1 MVNFGKKLVQ
11 SQHPPWKEY
20 YLDYNELKRIL
31 KDIIKGEGD
40 FEFDALE
47 AHHEDDG
54 KAVFEVLLDR
64 QIETVVIFFLQLQ
77 GKIAKNLAEL
87 RETKEKSQDMHAKYC
102 GIGEEIILLV
112 NYVELN
118 VTALQKIL
126 KKHDKHFHRNP
137 ITKRFLAQHYR
148 SEMDSHLQQLY
159 HYEGIAALTETL
171 RQGLLELE
179 GGPIPST
186 TSCSSFRNSSL
197 SKREKIEPILHKI
210 LAARRRLNQSSG
222 YAVALAVQAMFF
234 DRDSEDNESV
244 HSSLRSNNRHE
255 LSGLLN
261 LASTFLFM
269 TNYFI
274 VAPTSGSYAAR
285 LGMSEA
291 LAGVIIGMTPCAAMI
306 ASVLYSWWS
315 NYSYKDALL
324 FSAGCAILGDI
335 LYALALPFNSVTLIL
350 VGRLLNGFGGARA
363 INRRYIADAYARND
377 RTAASAAFVTA
388 SALGMAVGPA
398 LAVAA
403 DILTP
408 TNPVEAKWWT
418 VETAPGWIMIFLWST
433 YFLIC
438 LFYFEEP
445 ERKEEGKKH
454 EEVVTDKTPLLNGEM
469 SVTKPVTGEVPLWK
483 NIPAMTTLLIYFVLK
498 LVLECLMSS
507 TATITTYYFHWNVTR
522 SGIFLA
528 ILGLIVFPANMA
540 VAWLSRTYEDR
551 AIIMGT
557 QGIILVGNIGIIS
570 YCASYSVIQYI
581 VFYVFIFLGANML
594 EGPNMALLSKTL
606 PRRWASGTF
615 NSGLLATEAGT
626 FGRVVGDFLI
636 SAAGLVGLERV
647 LNLTF
652 VPTAVFVSVMLLVC
666 WRLYPQLEEIEED
679 DE

>member
-1 MVNFGKKLVQ
+1 MVNFGKKLIQ
-11 SQHPPWKEY
+11 GQHPPWKEY
-20 YLDYNELKRIL
+20 YLDYNNLKRVL
-31 KDIIKGEGD
+31 KDIKKGEKV
-40 FEFDALE
+40 FELDAME
-47 AHHEDDG
+47 AHHEDDS

-64 QIETVVIFFLQLQ
+64 QIERVVIFFLQQQ
-77 GKIAKNLAEL
+77 GRIATNLAEL
-87 RETKEKSQDMHAKYC
+87 RETKVGTQEVHAKYFE
-102 GIGEEIILLV
+102 IGEEILLLV
-112 NYVELN
+112 NFVELN

-126 KKHDKHFHRNP
+126 KKHDKCFHRNP
-137 ITKRFLAQHYR
+137 ITERFLVQHYR
-148 SEMDSHLQQLY
+148 SELDSHLQQLY
-159 HYEGIAALTETL
+159 HYEGIASLTESL
-171 RQGLLELE
+171 RLGLLEIE
-179 GGPIPST
+179 EDPIT
-186 TSCSSFRNSSL
+186 TNTNYSSFRKSSY
-197 SKREKIEPILHKI
+197 SEEKKIEPILHRI
-210 LAARRRLNQSSG
+210 HAARRRLNQSSG
-222 YAVALAVQAMFF
+222 YAQALAVQAMFF
-234 DRDSEDNESV
+234 DRDSEDNESA
-244 HSSLRSNNRHE
+244 HSNTRPNKRHE
-255 LSGLLN
+255 LSGFLN

-291 LAGVIIGMTPCAAMI
+291 LAGVIIGMTPCAALI

-324 FSAGCAILGDI
+324 FSAGCAILGDV

-363 INRRYIADAYARND
+363 INRRYIADAYARNE

-388 SALGMAVGPA
+388 SALGMAAGPA

-418 VETAPGWIMIFLWST
+418 VETAPGWIMLFLWSI
-433 YFLIC
+433 YFLVC

-454 EEVVTDKTPLLNGEM
+454 EGTVTDKTPLLNGDM
-469 SVTKPVTGEVPLWK
+469 PVTKPVTDAVPLWK
-483 NIPAMTTLLIYFVLK
+483 NVPAMTTLLIYFVLK

-507 TATITTYYFHWNVTR
+507 TATITTFYFHWNVTR

-570 YCASYSVIQYI
+570 YSSSYSVIQYI

-606 PRRWASGTF
+606 PRQWARGTF

-652 VPTAVFVSVMLLVC
+652 VPTAVFVSAMLLVC
-666 WRLYPQLEEIEED
+666 WRLYPQLEEIDED